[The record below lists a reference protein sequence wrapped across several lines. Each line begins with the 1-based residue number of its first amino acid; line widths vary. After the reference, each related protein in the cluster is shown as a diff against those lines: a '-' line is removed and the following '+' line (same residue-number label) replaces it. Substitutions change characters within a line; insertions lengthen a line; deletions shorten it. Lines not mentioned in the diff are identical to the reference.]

1 MNTTTTLSRITLTV
15 AILISNAMISF
26 ANNKQQD
33 NFHSLPTNKKE
44 ICSINQQDL
53 ASDTYIMVM
62 QQQVEKGDQSITYSF
77 YIDQLTDIY
86 KIAQLTADIDITLQ
100 MIETANMK

>member
-1 MNTTTTLSRITLTV
+1 
-15 AILISNAMISF
+15 
-26 ANNKQQD
+26 
-33 NFHSLPTNKKE
+33 
-44 ICSINQQDL
+44 
-53 ASDTYIMVM
+53 M